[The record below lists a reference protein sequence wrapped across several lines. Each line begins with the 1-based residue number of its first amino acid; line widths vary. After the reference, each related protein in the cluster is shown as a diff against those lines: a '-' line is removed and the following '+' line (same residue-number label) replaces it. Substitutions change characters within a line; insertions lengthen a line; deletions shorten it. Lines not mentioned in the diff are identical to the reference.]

1 MNQHNPQ
8 PNLEKIVS
16 TYSDDPEIHEIVV
29 DFVNEM
35 PKRIQQANNAL
46 QRGDTLRLQFW
57 AHEMKGTAGGYGFLQ
72 ISKSAEFL
80 EEAINN
86 KRGREAIS
94 KALLA
99 VVDLCSRCSA
109 T

>member
-1 MNQHNPQ
+1 MNQHSAE
-8 PNLEKIVS
+8 PNRQKIVS
-16 TYSDDPEIHEIVV
+16 TYSNDPEIHEIVV

-35 PKRIQQANNAL
+35 PKRIQQANNAFV
-46 QRGDTLRLQFW
+46 RGDTLRLLFW

-72 ISKSAEFL
+72 ISQSAQQL
-80 EEAINN
+80 EEAIHN
-86 KRGREAIS
+86 KQEAEVIS

-99 VVDLCSRCSA
+99 IIDLCGRCSA